1 MKKTGRMLGLLLAAV
16 LLLQTIPGIVL
27 AENEYPV
34 LEGTFSYVPAFVT
47 EPVTDTFYY
56 SDGYF
61 LESSLTDNTHRLT
74 MSMAFAI
81 STFEIR
87 NDTYVTNLLERTG
100 FEDIETQDM
109 KVRPTRDT
117 IGTAIAHK
125 SIGETQLVA
134 VAIRGAKYASEWAS
148 NLTVGAE
155 GDAMG
160 LSESAERVAE
170 RIKAYI
176 GDHQLKNVKLWV
188 VGYSR
193 AGAVAGILGVLINE
207 DPGEFSTTVEDTF
220 VYTFEAPKASASQEV
235 YRNICCVRNQ
245 NDFITYFY
253 PSEWGMYA
261 NGIEVLI
268 GEPKDITLYTLDL
281 SQFYK
286 REKAQTMN
294 QEEFL
299 MDLTAFLAAQLPR
312 EVYTDGFDEAA
323 AGIADIFMGKSPEE
337 KKKLVDYFLDVFEEK
352 LFENRQLLGDILL
365 DITLGVLQHNSDRM
379 YEKLAADICTLLD
392 ILIDPQED
400 MGLTEEEFDVF
411 KSAVYP
417 VCRTIGPVLII
428 DGYSRLGAV
437 GEASLPEG
445 YNDPD
450 YDPYEDPAFTDRRE
464 PSPEAIRASMLA
476 ALSAMTGWVDGY
488 FGFDKYTGYN
498 DTPVRA
504 GSRSEEF
511 LAAYRSSYAEAYE
524 EAYLRGIKDAASGKD
539 SGGETSQSDDDAL
552 RGMPLYHILTIV
564 GNARA
569 LITEHEYRHNFELV
583 KSLDSYYT
591 GAGRD

>member
-1 MKKTGRMLGLLLAAV
+1 MKKILRRVSLLLAAV
-16 LLLQTIPGIVL
+16 LLLQTVPGVVR
-27 AENEYPV
+27 AEDEYPV
-34 LEGTFSYVPAFVT
+34 LEGSFSYVPAFVT
-47 EPVTDTFYY
+47 EPVIDTFYY

-61 LESSLTDNTHRLT
+61 MESSLTDNTHRLT
-74 MSMAFAI
+74 MSMVLAI

-87 NDTYVTNLLERTG
+87 NDTYVTGLLEKAG

-109 KVRPTRDT
+109 TVRPSRNT

-125 SIGETQLVA
+125 SIGEAQLVA

-148 NLTVGAE
+148 NLTGGAE

-160 LSESAERVAE
+160 LSESADRVAE

-176 GDHQLKNVKLWV
+176 GDHQLKKVKLWV

-193 AGAVAGILGVLINE
+193 GGAVSGLTGVLINE
-207 DPGEFSTTVEDTF
+207 NPEEFSTTVEDTF

-235 YRNICCVRNQ
+235 YRNIRCVRNQ

-299 MDLTAFLAAQLPR
+299 MDLTGFLAGQLPR
-312 EVYTDGFDEAA
+312 EVYADGFDEAA
-323 AGIADIFMGKSPEE
+323 AGIADIFMGKDPEE
-337 KKKLVDYFLDVFEEK
+337 KKKLVDYFLDVFEGK
-352 LFENRQLLGDILL
+352 LFENRQLLEDILL
-365 DITLGVLQHNSDRM
+365 DITLGILQHNSDRM

-392 ILIDPQED
+392 LLIDPQED
-400 MGLTEEEFDVF
+400 MGLTEEEFEVF
-411 KSAVYP
+411 KAAVYP
-417 VCRTIGPVLII
+417 VFRTIGPVLII

-450 YDPYEDPAFTDRRE
+450 YDPYEDPAFAEHRKQ
-464 PSPEAIRASMLA
+464 SPEAVRARMLA
-476 ALSAMTGWVDGY
+476 ALSAMTGWIDGY
-488 FGFDKYTGYN
+488 FGFEKYTGYN
-498 DTPVRA
+498 DTPLRES
-504 GSRSEEF
+504 SRSEEF
-511 LAAYRSSYAEAYE
+511 LAAYRSFYAQAYE
-524 EAYLRGIKDAASGKD
+524 DAYLQGIKDAASGKG
-539 SGGETSQSDDDAL
+539 SGNETSQSEDAR

-564 GNARA
+564 GNARD

-583 KSLDSYYT
+583 KSLDSYYAQT
-591 GAGRD
+591 E